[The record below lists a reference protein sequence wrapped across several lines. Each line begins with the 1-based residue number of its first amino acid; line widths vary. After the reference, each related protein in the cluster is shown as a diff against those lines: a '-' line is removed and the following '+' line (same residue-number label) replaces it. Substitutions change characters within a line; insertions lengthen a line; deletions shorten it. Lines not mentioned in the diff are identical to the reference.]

1 LLNLCRNIP
10 GSSKTVSSMVHLIN
24 DMRDRC
30 ACSLLNSAECLA
42 CVHALLRTLVTL
54 RDGGQN
60 IDGQPQGCKGIFSE
74 SQDILLDLV
83 NKATEIGSTDWFS
96 RIKLIDCISSFICL
110 FPDVAQDLIG
120 CLLDMLH
127 DTDYRVRLYLAR
139 EIVVLFQTWEGHNEL
154 FYDICSN
161 IGAKMVAFS
170 IDSPVTAR
178 EVLAVGPQSVPVIE
192 TALITLAHLSVYS
205 EDVEVESVFMISA
218 AAAIEPSQRELA
230 YALFDS
236 ISRKLG
242 YASRSKYLD
251 QVIGPILF
259 RWVACEM
266 SLVSLVEVQEMFGY
280 SSSEPKNFVEHCS
293 SWLLPFLILRGDAA
307 DLNWIS
313 KILSQPLS
321 VIIKRYFVPI
331 FGLSIAARCGT
342 GPEKDLA
349 ETALCESLLQLG
361 EISELERDDL
371 IKKHMVSI
379 VAFLLSVSSS
389 AHGPQFPY
397 FSKEIVALSVKT
409 VVDGFVDTMDDDLAN
424 TVVIDKINIF
434 RADRVFKVFCFI
446 SQYGIS
452 KG

>member
-1 LLNLCRNIP
+1 
-10 GSSKTVSSMVHLIN
+10 M
-24 DMRDRC
+24 
-30 ACSLLNSAECLA
+30 
-42 CVHALLRTLVTL
+42 
-54 RDGGQN
+54 Q
-60 IDGQPQGCKGIFSE
+60 
-74 SQDILLDLV
+74 
-83 NKATEIGSTDWFS
+83 
-96 RIKLIDCISSFICL
+96 
-110 FPDVAQDLIG
+110 
-120 CLLDMLH
+120 
-127 DTDYRVRLYLAR
+127 
-139 EIVVLFQTWEGHNEL
+139 
-154 FYDICSN
+154 
-161 IGAKMVAFS
+161 
-170 IDSPVTAR
+170 
-178 EVLAVGPQSVPVIE
+178 
-192 TALITLAHLSVYS
+192 
-205 EDVEVESVFMISA
+205 
-218 AAAIEPSQRELA
+218 
-230 YALFDS
+230 
-236 ISRKLG
+236 
-242 YASRSKYLD
+242 YLD